1 MSVLASLISAAGTWR
16 ATYALRDPANALSC
30 DSESLATLTPVL
42 GGRFVRL
49 DYTWA
54 FQGAPQEGSL
64 LIGVEQAAG
73 VATVAWID
81 SFHNGDRLMPCTG
94 TADAGGVDV
103 RGTYP
108 APPGPDWGWRTRL
121 SAAPGLLSM
130 VMFNVT
136 PDGHEDLAVDAQYR
150 RA

>member
-1 MSVLASLISAAGTWR
+1 MSALAAFIGAPGTWR
-16 ATYALRDPANALSC
+16 ATYALRDPGNTLSC
-30 DSESLATLTPVL
+30 DSESEATVTPVL

-49 DYTWA
+49 DYTWS
-54 FQGAPQEGSL
+54 FKGAPQEGSL
-64 LIGVEQAAG
+64 LVGVEQASG

-94 TADAGGVDV
+94 RAEAGVVDV
-103 RGTYP
+103 RGTYA

-121 SAAPGLLSM
+121 SATPGTLSM
-130 VMFNVT
+130 VMFNIT
-136 PDGHEDLAVDAQYR
+136 PDGHEELAVDAQYR

>member
-1 MSVLASLISAAGTWR
+1 MSALSAFVGAAGTWR
-16 ATYALRDPANALSC
+16 AAYALRDPANALSC
-30 DSESLATLTPVL
+30 DSESRATLTPVL

-49 DYTWA
+49 DYTWG
-54 FQGAPQEGSL
+54 FKGAPQEGSL
-64 LIGVEQAAG
+64 LVGVEQATG

-94 TADAGGVDV
+94 TAEAGVVDV

-108 APPGPDWGWRTRL
+108 APPGPDWGWRTQL
-121 SAAPGLLSM
+121 SAAPGRLSM
-130 VMFNVT
+130 VMFNIT
-136 PDGHEDLAVDAQYR
+136 PDGHEELAVDAHYR